1 MVDACLKGAY
11 RLGVMQPQYRCWLPL
26 SKIGETMAILH
37 IMRCNLSLDRGDLA
51 QSVHDA
57 QAAVA
62 LTIIPGASAS
72 SPKAMSAMWF
82 AQACRALGRVSVVR
96 FYLPVLWRK
105 CCRVFALRPNTPG
118 EACHHCLVPWGLL
131 QQLTLCYTPHRTEK
145 GPIRKLVV
153 RLGAQVCIESVPA
166 AADDLRFR
174 DISQCAAAA
183 GEQPQSGRVSGPR
196 DQRPQGGRQGGCQRS
211 GCAAVAGDGQL
222 LAPAG

>member
-1 MVDACLKGAY
+1 MCIRDRAEEVLQTFAKDFRQFWEVVSNKEASVDMVDACLKGAY

-62 LTIIPGASAS
+62 LTIIPGSSAC

-96 FYLPVLWRK
+96 SASR
-105 CCRVFALRPNTPG
+105 N
-118 EACHHCLVPWGLL
+118 LL
-131 QQLTLCYTPHRTEK
+131 IFSEWNPENSPEY
-145 GPIRKLVV
+145 
-153 RLGAQVCIESVPA
+153 S
-166 AADDLRFR
+166 
-174 DISQCAAAA
+174 
-183 GEQPQSGRVSGPR
+183 
-196 DQRPQGGRQGGCQRS
+196 
-211 GCAAVAGDGQL
+211 
-222 LAPAG
+222 

>member
-11 RLGVMQPQYRCWLPL
+11 SLGVMQPQYRCWLPL

-62 LTIIPGASAS
+62 LTIIPGSSAC

-96 FYLPVLWRK
+96 SYPL
-105 CCRVFALRPNTPG
+105 
-118 EACHHCLVPWGLL
+118 
-131 QQLTLCYTPHRTEK
+131 
-145 GPIRKLVV
+145 
-153 RLGAQVCIESVPA
+153 
-166 AADDLRFR
+166 
-174 DISQCAAAA
+174 
-183 GEQPQSGRVSGPR
+183 
-196 DQRPQGGRQGGCQRS
+196 
-211 GCAAVAGDGQL
+211 AAVQVLCAVAVL
-222 LAPAG
+222 R